1 MTKYF
6 TKERSLVILLSVLFV
21 VAASFAA
28 FRFSPWHDESYSA
41 VIIER
46 SVPGIIETTANDVH
60 PPLYYIMLKGWS
72 LLFGESMSVLR
83 LSSVFFMLLAVLIV
97 WTTLKKEKFI
107 TKWPLFVLAVMLFG
121 PFTLRYGFEARM
133 YALGAFLVAIAFWLQ
148 MKATKLNKFSWR
160 YGLALGLVFAAGLL
174 THNFLSFF
182 IVATAVFTVMVV
194 GFKNLFQKS
203 FYSSTKSALVKTM
216 MFSYVV
222 AGLLFLPW
230 LPSMLGQFSKVTTGG
245 FWIGPLRVETL
256 SSMVLNSITY
266 LQQWMVS
273 GWLAVALFIVLVAV
287 LAVLYNGYRLT
298 ISTAAGKYAFA
309 VIVTPLILLILISL
323 PPLRSAFQDRYLS
336 FYSSFF
342 YATIGVGLV
351 RLLNKRTKLNIAVFG
366 IVVLGFVAGIT
377 QVVVSGNNQAYSPNP
392 HYMSRQLVHGA
403 EQANSQAPIIMVTND
418 LGFYFDLR
426 VVSKNTGISNYF
438 YVPEGTTL
446 YRYGNY
452 SALNDREELLLRSF
466 SSLPAGTKVW
476 FVFSASSQEPND
488 NPMKNAKLIEQKQFG
503 YAKVNIYE
511 IQ

>member
-6 TKERSLVILLSVLFV
+6 TKERLLVILLSIFFV

-41 VIIER
+41 VLIER
-46 SVPGIIETTANDVH
+46 SIPGIIKTTANDVH

-72 LLFGESMSVLR
+72 LLFGDSMSVLR

-97 WTTLKKEKFI
+97 WATLKKEKFI
-107 TKWPLFVLAVMLFG
+107 TKWPIFVLALMLFG

-133 YALGAFLVAIAFWLQ
+133 YAFGAFLVAIAFWLQ
-148 MKATKLNKFSWR
+148 MKIIKLKKFSWLH
-160 YGLALGLVFAAGLL
+160 GLGLGILFAAGLL

-182 IVATAVFTVMVV
+182 IVATAVFTVMIV
-194 GFKNLFQKS
+194 GFKNIFSKS
-203 FYSSTKSALVKTM
+203 FYSTNKSALVKNM
-216 MFSYVV
+216 VFSYVV

-273 GWLAVALFIVLVAV
+273 GWLAVGLFIVLIAV
-287 LAVLYNGYRLT
+287 LTALYKGYHLT
-298 ISTAAGKYAFA
+298 ISTAAGKFAFA
-309 VIVTPLILLILISL
+309 VVITPLILLILISL

-342 YATIGVGLV
+342 YATIAVGLV
-351 RLLNKRTKLNIAVFG
+351 QMLQKRGKYNTFAT
-366 IVVLGFVAGIT
+366 IVVILGMLAGIS
-377 QVVVSGNNQAYSPNP
+377 QVLVTGNNQGYTPNP
-392 HYMSRQLVHGA
+392 HYMANQLIVA
-403 EQANSQAPIIMVTND
+403 AKQANQQQPVIIVTND

-426 VVSKNTGISNYF
+426 VVSKNTGVSNYF
-438 YVPEGTTL
+438 YAPEGTTL

-452 SALNDREELLLRSF
+452 SALNDREELLLRNF
-466 SSLPAGTKVW
+466 NSLPRGTKVW
-476 FVFSASSQEPND
+476 FVFSSSSQEPND
-488 NPMKNAKLIEQKQFG
+488 NPLKNAKLIEQNQFG